1 VKKLAQFSVDYPVT
15 ILMIVLGIVL
25 LGYISFDKLG
35 MDLFPN
41 LKSPRIF
48 VEITSGE
55 RPPEEMEKQYVEN
68 IEALAARQSD
78 VVQVTSITKVGI
90 SQITVEYAWNKDM
103 DEAFLDLQKALN
115 SYAQNQ
121 EIDKLTITQHDPN
134 TAPVMLVALTHNEI
148 TDMNEIR
155 KVAEN
160 YIRNELV
167 RLEGVAEVELSG
179 QEENEIVIETDPY
192 RLQSQN
198 ISLDALSTRIQNF
211 NRSVSGGRISE
222 MGLQYIVKGIG
233 LLRDIDDF
241 QNLIVGYKAVRTT
254 TGTTNQSPF
263 APVYLKDVAT
273 VKYANKKPENI
284 VHLNGKKCI
293 GLSIFKET
301 KFNTV
306 KAVEQINEELVKIGK
321 ALPGYQLTPVTNQG
335 KFIKDSIVEVEQSAL
350 YGIIL
355 AIFVIFLFLRRIG
368 TTFIVS
374 LAIPFSII
382 ATFNLMYFNNLTIN
396 IMTLGG
402 LALGAG
408 RLVDDAIVVI
418 ENIFRHHEAGED
430 AKSAA
435 VNGTAQV
442 GNAIVASTL
451 TTIIVFLPIVYLHGA
466 SGELFK
472 DQAWTVTFS
481 LLSSLFVAIFLI
493 PMLYHRMYRNKPVP
507 VSAKA
512 FKMNWYGNLLG
523 NVLNSKWIVILLAF
537 SFMGA
542 SFFLLPFIG
551 SEFMPQTEAREFT
564 IDLKLAEGS
573 KLERTESTVKNIE
586 SMLTDYLGSD
596 LDKIYSHSGPS
607 TGLVTDATAVFEGD
621 NTAEIKVILIPKSK
635 HSADDVISTIDKMTN
650 DIPDLEVTFAKEETA
665 LKTVLGTEEAPV
677 VVEIKG
683 KEMDEI
689 ETISLQVK
697 EKMTVIPGLFNVQSS
712 IENGAPEVEVVI
724 DRVRAGMYS
733 LSISSI
739 ITQLQDQLEGKNAG
753 QLEHGGEM
761 SDITIKLPETQ
772 LSEIGNLTVTSGSQ
786 VFRLSEIAD
795 IKHTSSP
802 KEIFRRDQNRIGKLT
817 AQLEPGVSLEH
828 VATNIR
834 SATAG
839 ISLPADYSIRV
850 TGDEEKRQDSMKNLG
865 FALILSIILVYMVLA
880 SIFESLIHP
889 FTVLLTI
896 PFAIVGSILTFFLF
910 GRSFNI
916 MAIIGIIML
925 GGIAVS
931 NSIILIDRIN
941 QVRKEGKDRRSAIIL
956 AGQQRLRPI
965 LMTALT
971 TILALIPLTIGFGQ
985 SVQLRSPM
993 ALAVIGGLVTSTLMT
1008 LVIIPCV
1015 YDVMDRLHIRSTGKK
1030 FKEQESGL

>member
-78 VVQVTSITKVGI
+78 VVQVTSLTKVGI

-103 DEAFLDLQKALN
+103 DEAFLDLQKSLN

-121 EIDKLTITQHDPN
+121 EIDKLTITQYDPN
-134 TAPVMLVALTHNEI
+134 TAPVMLIALTHNEI

-198 ISLDALSTRIQNF
+198 ISLDALSQRIQNF

-233 LLRDIDDF
+233 LLRNIDDF
-241 QNLIVGYKAVRTT
+241 QNLIVGYKAVRTAS
-254 TGTTNQSPF
+254 GTNNQSPF

-273 VKYANKKPENI
+273 VKYANKEPENI

-293 GLSIFKET
+293 GLSVFKET

-430 AKSAA
+430 VKSAA

-512 FKMNWYGNLLG
+512 FKMNWYGSFLG
-523 NVLNSKWIVILLAF
+523 TVLNSKWIVILLAF
-537 SFMGA
+537 AFMGA

-586 SMLTDYLGSD
+586 SLLTDYLGSD
-596 LDKIYSHSGPS
+596 LDKIYSHSGPN
-607 TGLVTDATAVFEGD
+607 TGLITDATSVFEGD

-635 HSADDVISTIDKMTN
+635 HTADDVISTIDKMTT

-683 KEMDEI
+683 KEMVEI
-689 ETISLQVK
+689 ETISQKVK
-697 EKMTVIPGLFNVQSS
+697 EKMTTIPGLFNVKSS
-712 IENGAPEVEVVI
+712 IENGAPEVEVLI

-733 LSISSI
+733 LSISTI
-739 ITQLQDQLEGKNAG
+739 ITQIQDQLEGKNAG
-753 QLEHGGEM
+753 QLEQGGEM

-786 VFRLSEIAD
+786 VFRLSEIAN

-817 AQLEPGVSLEH
+817 AQMEPGVSLEH
-828 VATNIR
+828 VATSIR
-834 SATAG
+834 SATSD
-839 ISLPADYSIRV
+839 ISLPPDYSIRV

-910 GRSFNI
+910 GRTFNI
-916 MAIIGIIML
+916 MAVIGIIML

-1015 YDVMDRLHIRSTGKK
+1015 YDVIDRLHPRSAGEEYKV
-1030 FKEQESGL
+1030 QESGL

>member
-1 VKKLAQFSVDYPVT
+1 
-15 ILMIVLGIVL
+15 
-25 LGYISFDKLG
+25 
-35 MDLFPN
+35 
-41 LKSPRIF
+41 
-48 VEITSGE
+48 
-55 RPPEEMEKQYVEN
+55 
-68 IEALAARQSD
+68 
-78 VVQVTSITKVGI
+78 
-90 SQITVEYAWNKDM
+90 
-103 DEAFLDLQKALN
+103 
-115 SYAQNQ
+115 
-121 EIDKLTITQHDPN
+121 
-134 TAPVMLVALTHNEI
+134 
-148 TDMNEIR
+148 
-155 KVAEN
+155 
-160 YIRNELV
+160 
-167 RLEGVAEVELSG
+167 
-179 QEENEIVIETDPY
+179 
-192 RLQSQN
+192 
-198 ISLDALSTRIQNF
+198 
-211 NRSVSGGRISE
+211 
-222 MGLQYIVKGIG
+222 
-233 LLRDIDDF
+233 
-241 QNLIVGYKAVRTT
+241 
-254 TGTTNQSPF
+254 
-263 APVYLKDVAT
+263 
-273 VKYANKKPENI
+273 VKYANKEPDNI
-284 VHLNGKKCI
+284 VHLNGKRCI
-293 GLSIFKET
+293 GLSVYKET

-306 KAVEQINEELVKIGK
+306 KSVEQINEALVKIRK

-335 KFIKDSIVEVEQSAL
+335 KFIRDAIVEVEQSAL
-350 YGIIL
+350 YGVIL

-418 ENIFRHHEAGED
+418 ENIFRHHESGED
-430 AKSAA
+430 AKTAA

-493 PMLYHRMYRNKPVP
+493 PMLYHKFYKNKPVP
-507 VSAKA
+507 VSSTAL
-512 FKMNWYGNLLG
+512 KMNWYGSLLG
-523 NVLNSKWIVILLAF
+523 KVLNTKWMVIALSFA
-537 SFMGA
+537 FMGA
-542 SFFLLPFIG
+542 AFFLVPYIG

-586 SMLTDYLGSD
+586 SILTDYLGSD
-596 LDKIYSHSGPS
+596 LDKVYSHSGPN
-607 TGLVTDATAVFEGD
+607 TGLVSDATAVFQGD
-621 NTAEIKVILIPKSK
+621 NTAEIRVILVQNTK
-635 HSADDVISTIDKMTN
+635 HTADDVIAAIDRLTS

-665 LKTVLGTEEAPV
+665 LKTVLGTDEAPV

-683 KEMDEI
+683 EEMDEI
-689 ETISLQVK
+689 EKVSQQVK
-697 EKMTVIPGLFNVQSS
+697 ERILTVPGLFNVQSS

-739 ITQLQDQLEGKNAG
+739 VSQIQDQLEGKNAG
-753 QLEHGGEM
+753 QLEQGGEM
-761 SDITIKLPETQ
+761 NDITIKLPETQ
-772 LSEIGNLTVTSGSQ
+772 LSEIGNLTVTSGTQ

-795 IKHTSSP
+795 IKHTTSP

-817 AQLEPGVSLEH
+817 AQLQPGVALEH

-834 SATAG
+834 NATAD
-839 ISLPADYSIRV
+839 ITLLPDYSIRV

-896 PFAIVGSILTFFLF
+896 PFAIVGSILTFFLL

-916 MAIIGIIML
+916 MAVIGIIML

-1015 YDVMDRLHIRSTGKK
+1015 YDVIDRLHPRSSGEEYKV
-1030 FKEQESGL
+1030 QE